1 LQLPINW
8 ENNKKDWRIQGM
20 TVEVDIEKKFYG
32 RKNRKRKEEKP
43 SFSMHCSFDTGS
55 EFAVLFGC
63 SGSGKT
69 TALRCIAGLENP
81 DAGTIRINDKLYFD
95 SKKKVNLPP
104 QKRKIGYMFQEN
116 ALFPHMNVR
125 QNVEFGLKDLSSTD
139 KANRVDEMLSFAG
152 IEKLEFSYPNG
163 LSGGQ
168 KQKVALARALAP
180 NPEVLLLDEPFSS
193 LDTVVRLKLRKEL
206 RTVQRRLGIPV
217 IFITHDPVEAFT
229 IADRMVVFDNGNV
242 QQLGSP
248 EDVFY
253 HPKTRYVAE
262 LVGFSNL
269 FDDAV
274 VERHG
279 QKDECTFL
287 WSLGTEITAP
297 YIRRMAGD
305 RVSWGIR
312 PENIELVDSE
322 NAHSIRE
329 EDRKNL
335 LNGVIRN
342 IVNKGTSWIMS
353 LKLKESEAILN
364 IEITNHIF
372 NSLKIGTGEECM
384 VRIRTSDM
392 IVF

>member
-1 LQLPINW
+1 
-8 ENNKKDWRIQGM
+8 M
-20 TVEVDIEKKFYG
+20 TVEVEIEKEFYG
-32 RKNRKRKEEKP
+32 RKLRKKKGEKP
-43 SFSMHCSFDTGS
+43 SFSMHCSFDADS

-81 DAGTIRINDKLYFD
+81 DAGTIRINDTLYFD
-95 SKKKVNLPP
+95 SKKKINLPP

-125 QNVEFGLKDLSSTD
+125 QNIEFGLKGLSSKEKND
-139 KANRVDEMLSFAG
+139 QVNEMLGLVG
-152 IEKLEFSYPNG
+152 IEELEFAYPDE

-180 NPEVLLLDEPFSS
+180 NPEVLLLDEPFSA

-206 RTVQRRLGIPV
+206 RTIQKKLGIPV

-229 IADRMVVFDNGNV
+229 MADRMAVFDNGRV

-248 EDVFY
+248 EEVFY

-274 VERHG
+274 VEGHG
-279 QKDECTFL
+279 QGDECTFL

-312 PENIELVDSE
+312 PENIELVNNGNDGSPP
-322 NAHSIRE
+322 SIRK
-329 EDRKNL
+329 EDSKNL
-335 LNGVIRN
+335 LDGVVRN
-342 IVNKGTSWIMS
+342 FVNKGTSWIMS
-353 LKLKESEAILN
+353 LKLKDSGAVLN
-364 IEITNHIF
+364 VEVTNHTF
-372 NSLKIGTGEECM
+372 DSLKLGSGDECM

>member
-1 LQLPINW
+1 
-8 ENNKKDWRIQGM
+8 M

-69 TALRCIAGLENP
+69 TALRCIAGLEKP
-81 DAGTIRINDKLYFD
+81 DAGTIRINGKLYFD

-125 QNVEFGLKDLSSTD
+125 QNVEFGLKGLNTAD
-139 KANRVDEMLSFAG
+139 KANRVDEMFNLAG
-152 IEKLEFSYPNG
+152 IEELEFSYPDE

-180 NPEVLLLDEPFSS
+180 DPEVLLLDEPFSS

-206 RTVQRRLGIPV
+206 RTVQRRLGIPA

-229 IADRMVVFDNGNV
+229 MADRMVVFDNGKV

-274 VERHG
+274 IERHG
-279 QKDECTFL
+279 QRDECTFL

-342 IVNKGTSWIMS
+342 VVNKGTSRIMS

-364 IEITNHIF
+364 VEVTNHIF
-372 NSLKIGTGEECM
+372 ASLKIDTGDECM

>member
-1 LQLPINW
+1 
-8 ENNKKDWRIQGM
+8 M
-20 TVEVDIEKKFYG
+20 TVEVDIEKEFYG
-32 RKNRKRKEEKP
+32 RKHKKKKGVKP
-43 SFSMHCSFDTGS
+43 SFSMHCTFDADS
-55 EFAVLFGC
+55 DFVVLFGC

-81 DAGTIRINDKLYFD
+81 DAGTIKINDTVYFD

-125 QNVEFGLKDLSSTD
+125 QNIEFGLKGLSCMEKTD
-139 KANRVDEMLSFAG
+139 RVNEMLGLVG
-152 IEKLEFSYPNG
+152 IEELEFAYPYE

-193 LDTVVRLKLRKEL
+193 LDTVIRLKLRKEL
-206 RTVQRRLGIPV
+206 RTIGKKLGIPV

-229 IADRMVVFDNGNV
+229 MADRMVVFDNGRV

-274 VERHG
+274 VEGHG
-279 QKDECTFL
+279 QGDECTFL

-297 YIRRMAGD
+297 YIRRTAGD

-312 PENIELVDSE
+312 PENIELVDNE
-322 NAHSIRE
+322 TVHAIRKE
-329 EDRKNL
+329 ERKNL
-335 LNGVIRN
+335 LGGVVRN
-342 IVNKGTSWIMS
+342 VVNKGTSRIMS
-353 LKLKESEAILN
+353 LKLKDSGDVLN
-364 IEITNHIF
+364 IEVTNHIF
-372 NSLKIGTGEECM
+372 DSLKIGSGDECM
-384 VRIRTSDM
+384 VRIKTSDM

>member
-1 LQLPINW
+1 
-8 ENNKKDWRIQGM
+8 M
-20 TVEVDIEKKFYG
+20 TVEVEIEKEFYG
-32 RKNRKRKEEKP
+32 RKLRKKKGEKP
-43 SFSMHCSFDTGS
+43 SFSMHCSFDADS

-81 DAGTIRINDKLYFD
+81 DAGTIRINDTLYFD
-95 SKKKVNLPP
+95 SKKKINLPP

-125 QNVEFGLKDLSSTD
+125 QNIEFGLKGLSSKEKND
-139 KANRVDEMLSFAG
+139 QVNEMLGLVG
-152 IEKLEFSYPNG
+152 IEELEFAYPDE

-180 NPEVLLLDEPFSS
+180 NPEVLLLDEPFSA

-206 RTVQRRLGIPV
+206 RTIQKKLGIPV

-229 IADRMVVFDNGNV
+229 MADRMAVFDNGRV

-248 EDVFY
+248 EEVFY

-274 VERHG
+274 VEGHG
-279 QKDECTFL
+279 QGDECTFL

-312 PENIELVDSE
+312 PENIELVNNGNDGSPP
-322 NAHSIRE
+322 SIRK
-329 EDRKNL
+329 EDSKNL
-335 LNGVIRN
+335 LDGVVRN
-342 IVNKGTSWIMS
+342 FVNKGTSWIMS
-353 LKLKESEAILN
+353 LKLKDSGAVLN
-364 IEITNHIF
+364 VEVTNHIF
-372 NSLKIGTGEECM
+372 DSLKLGSGDECM

>member
-1 LQLPINW
+1 MP
-8 ENNKKDWRIQGM
+8 
-20 TVEVDIEKKFYG
+20 VEVDIEKEFYAREHTKKKG
-32 RKNRKRKEEKP
+32 KNP
-43 SFSMHCSFDTGS
+43 SFSMHCSFDAGS
-55 EFAVLFGC
+55 DFVVLFGC

-69 TALRCIAGLENP
+69 TALRCIAGLEKP
-81 DAGTIRINDKLYFD
+81 DAGTIKINDTVYFD
-95 SKKKVNLPP
+95 SRKKINLPP

-125 QNVEFGLKDLSSTD
+125 QNIEFGLKGLSSSA
-139 KANRVDEMLSFAG
+139 KVERVNAMIDLMG
-152 IEKLEFSYPNG
+152 IEELEFAYPG
-163 LSGGQ
+163 ELSGGQ

-180 NPEVLLLDEPFSS
+180 NPEILLLDEPFSA
-193 LDTVVRLKLRKEL
+193 LDTIVRLKLRKEL
-206 RTVQRRLGIPV
+206 RTIQKRLGIPV

-229 IADRMVVFDNGNV
+229 MADRMVVFDNGSV

-253 HPKTRYVAE
+253 HPRTRYVAE

-274 VERHG
+274 VEGHG
-279 QKDECTFL
+279 QECTFL

-305 RVSWGIR
+305 KVSWGVR
-312 PENIELVDSE
+312 PENIELVDS
-322 NAHSIRE
+322 SIARTIRK

-335 LNGVIRN
+335 LGGVIRN
-342 IVNKGTSWIMS
+342 VVNKGSSRIMS
-353 LKLKESEAILN
+353 LSLKGSEAVLN
-364 IEITNHIF
+364 IEVANHIF
-372 NSLKIGTGEECM
+372 NSLKMGAGDECM

>member
-1 LQLPINW
+1 MP
-8 ENNKKDWRIQGM
+8 
-20 TVEVDIEKKFYG
+20 VEVDIEKEFYG
-32 RKNRKRKEEKP
+32 RKNREKRGEKP
-43 SFSMHCSFDTGS
+43 SFSMHCSFSTDS

-95 SKKKVNLPP
+95 SKRKINLPP

-116 ALFPHMNVR
+116 ALFSHMNVR
-125 QNVEFGLKDLSSTD
+125 QNIEFGLKGLSSID
-139 KANRVDEMLSFAG
+139 KSKRVDEMLGLAG
-152 IEKLEFSYPNG
+152 IEELEFSYPDE

-180 NPEVLLLDEPFSS
+180 DPEVLLLDEPFSS
-193 LDTVVRLKLRKEL
+193 LDTIIRLKLRKEV
-206 RTVQRRLGIPV
+206 RTIQKKLGIPV

-229 IADRMVVFDNGNV
+229 MADRMVVFDNGKV

-248 EDVFY
+248 EEVFY

-279 QKDECTFL
+279 QRDECTFL

-297 YIRRMAGD
+297 YIMRMAGD
-305 RVSWGIR
+305 KVSWGIR

-322 NAHSIRE
+322 IVHSTRK

-342 IVNKGTSWIMS
+342 VVNKGSSRVISMR
-353 LKLKESEAILN
+353 LKESEAILN
-364 IEITNHIF
+364 VEVTNHIF
-372 NSLKIGTGEECM
+372 DSLKIDTGDECM

>member
-1 LQLPINW
+1 LLLRINW
-8 ENNKKDWRIQGM
+8 ESVEKRLEKGM
-20 TVEVDIEKKFYG
+20 TIEVDIEKEFYG
-32 RKNRKRKEEKP
+32 RKNRKKRGEGP
-43 SFSMHCSFDTGS
+43 SFSMRCNFDADS

-69 TALRCIAGLENP
+69 TALRCIAGLETP
-81 DAGTIRINDKLYFD
+81 DAGTIRINDTVYFD
-95 SKKKVNLPP
+95 SKRKVNLPP

-125 QNVEFGLKDLSSTD
+125 QNIEFGLKGMSFTEKTD
-139 KANRVDEMLSFAG
+139 RVDEMLALAG
-152 IEKLEFSYPNG
+152 IEELEFAYPDE

-180 NPEVLLLDEPFSS
+180 NPEILLLDEPFSS
-193 LDTVVRLKLRKEL
+193 LDTIIKLRLRKEL
-206 RTVQRRLGIPV
+206 QTIQKKLGIPV

-229 IADRMVVFDNGNV
+229 IADKMVVFDNGYV

-274 VERHG
+274 IERHG
-279 QKDECTFL
+279 KEEDCTFI

-297 YIRRMAGD
+297 YIERQAGD

-312 PENIELVDSE
+312 PENIE
-322 NAHSIRE
+322 IFG
-329 EDRKNL
+329 RKNIQSVEKEEKKNL
-335 LNGVIRN
+335 FYGIIRN
-342 IVNKGTSWIMS
+342 VVNKGTGRIMS
-353 LKLKESEAILN
+353 LILKESGAVLKVEV
-364 IEITNHIF
+364 TNHIF
-372 NSLKIGTGEECM
+372 DSLKVDIGDECT
-384 VRIRTSDM
+384 VRLRASDM
-392 IVF
+392 IIF

>member
-1 LQLPINW
+1 
-8 ENNKKDWRIQGM
+8 M
-20 TVEVDIEKKFYG
+20 TVEVNIEKKFYG
-32 RKNRKRKEEKP
+32 RKHKKNEEKP

-104 QKRKIGYMFQEN
+104 QKRKLGYMFQEN

-125 QNVEFGLKDLSSTD
+125 QNVEFGLKGLSSTD
-139 KANRVDEMLSFAG
+139 KVNRVDEMLGLAG
-152 IEKLEFSYPNG
+152 IEELEFAYPDE

-193 LDTVVRLKLRKEL
+193 LDTIVRLRLRKEL
-206 RTVQRRLGIPV
+206 RAVQKSLGIPV

-229 IADRMVVFDNGNV
+229 MADRMVVFDNGKV

-279 QKDECTFL
+279 QRDECTFL

-297 YIRRMAGD
+297 YIRRVAGD
-305 RVSWGIR
+305 KVSWGIR
-312 PENIELVDSE
+312 PENIELVDNE
-322 NAHSIRE
+322 NAHSIRK

-342 IVNKGTSWIMS
+342 VVNKGTSRIMF
-353 LKLKESEAILN
+353 LKLKESEATLN
-364 IEITNHIF
+364 VEVTNHIF
-372 NSLKIGTGEECM
+372 DSLKIDTGDECM

>member
-1 LQLPINW
+1 MP
-8 ENNKKDWRIQGM
+8 
-20 TVEVDIEKKFYG
+20 VEVDIEKKFYG
-32 RKNRKRKEEKP
+32 RKHVKRKGENP
-43 SFSMHCSFDTGS
+43 SFSMQCSFDAGS
-55 EFAVLFGC
+55 DFVILFGC

-69 TALRCIAGLENP
+69 TALRCIAGLEDP
-81 DAGTIRINDKLYFD
+81 DAGTIKINDTLYFD
-95 SKKKVNLPP
+95 SRKKVNLPP

-125 QNVEFGLKDLSSTD
+125 QNIEFGLKGMRP
-139 KANRVDEMLSFAG
+139 A
-152 IEKLEFSYPNG
+152 EKLERVSAVMNLVGIEEFEFAYPDE

-180 NPEVLLLDEPFSS
+180 DPEILLLDEPFSA

-206 RTVQRRLGIPV
+206 RMIQKRLEIPV
-217 IFITHDPVEAFT
+217 VFITHDPVEAFT
-229 IADRMVVFDNGNV
+229 MADRIAVFDNGRV

-262 LVGFSNL
+262 MVGFSNL

-274 VERHG
+274 VEGHG
-279 QKDECTFL
+279 EECTFL

-305 RVSWGIR
+305 KVSWGIK
-312 PENIELVDSE
+312 PENVEIIDSG
-322 NAHSIRE
+322 NIHASRE

-335 LNGVIRN
+335 LDGVIRN
-342 IVNKGTSWIMS
+342 VINKGSSRVMS
-353 LKLKESEAILN
+353 MRLKDSGAFLN
-364 IEITNHIF
+364 VEVTNHIF
-372 NSLKIGTGEECM
+372 DSLKIGKGDECM

>member
-1 LQLPINW
+1 
-8 ENNKKDWRIQGM
+8 M
-20 TVEVDIEKKFYG
+20 TVEVEIEKEFYG
-32 RKNRKRKEEKP
+32 RKLRKKKGEKP
-43 SFSMHCSFDTGS
+43 SFSMHCSFDADS

-81 DAGTIRINDKLYFD
+81 DAGTIRINDTLYFD
-95 SKKKVNLPP
+95 SKKKINLPP
-104 QKRKIGYMFQEN
+104 QKRKIGYIFQEN

-125 QNVEFGLKDLSSTD
+125 QNIEFGLKGLSSKEKND
-139 KANRVDEMLSFAG
+139 QVNEMLGLVG
-152 IEKLEFSYPNG
+152 IEELEFAYPDE

-180 NPEVLLLDEPFSS
+180 NPEVLLLDEPFSA

-206 RTVQRRLGIPV
+206 RTIQKKLGIPV

-229 IADRMVVFDNGNV
+229 MADRMAVFDNGRV

-248 EDVFY
+248 EEVFY

-274 VERHG
+274 VEGHG
-279 QKDECTFL
+279 QGDECTFL

-312 PENIELVDSE
+312 PENIELVNNGSDGSPP
-322 NAHSIRE
+322 SIRK
-329 EDRKNL
+329 EDSKNL
-335 LNGVIRN
+335 LDGVVRN
-342 IVNKGTSWIMS
+342 FVNKGTSWIMS
-353 LKLKESEAILN
+353 MKLKDSGAVLN
-364 IEITNHIF
+364 VEVTNHIF
-372 NSLKIGTGEECM
+372 DSLKLGSGDECM

>member
-1 LQLPINW
+1 
-8 ENNKKDWRIQGM
+8 M
-20 TVEVDIEKKFYG
+20 TVEVDIEKEFYG
-32 RKNRKRKEEKP
+32 RKNIKKREKNP
-43 SFSMHCSFDTGS
+43 SFSMHCSFDADS
-55 EFAVLFGC
+55 DFVVLFGC

-81 DAGTIRINDKLYFD
+81 DAGTIKINDTVYFD
-95 SKKKVNLPP
+95 SRKKVNISP

-125 QNVEFGLKDLSSTD
+125 QNIEFGLKGMSPSSKTE
-139 KANRVDEMLSFAG
+139 KVNEMLGLVG
-152 IEKLEFSYPNG
+152 IEELEFAYPDE

-180 NPEVLLLDEPFSS
+180 SPEVLLLDEPFSA

-206 RTVQRRLGIPV
+206 RAIQKRLGIPV

-229 IADRMVVFDNGNV
+229 MADKMAVFDNGRV

-248 EDVFY
+248 EEVFY

-274 VERHG
+274 IERHG
-279 QKDECTFL
+279 QGDECTFL

-297 YIRRMAGD
+297 YIRRIAGD
-305 RVSWGIR
+305 KVSWGIR

-322 NAHSIRE
+322 NAYATRKE
-329 EDRKNL
+329 ERKNL
-335 LNGVIRN
+335 LDGVIRN
-342 IVNKGTSWIMS
+342 VVNKGSSRIMS
-353 LKLKESEAILN
+353 LKLKDSGAVLN
-364 IEITNHIF
+364 VEVMNHIF
-372 NSLKIGTGEECM
+372 DSLKVASGDECM
-384 VRIRTSDM
+384 VRIRPSDM

>member
-1 LQLPINW
+1 M
-8 ENNKKDWRIQGM
+8 KKMESIGM
-20 TVEVDIEKKFYG
+20 PVEVDIEKEFYG
-32 RKNRKRKEEKP
+32 RKNRKKRGEKP
-43 SFSMHCSFDTGS
+43 SFSMHCSFNADS
-55 EFAVLFGC
+55 EFAVMFGC

-69 TALRCIAGLENP
+69 TALRCIAGLEIP

-95 SKKKVNLPP
+95 SKKKINLPP

-125 QNVEFGLKDLSSTD
+125 QNIEFGLKDLNSMD
-139 KANRVDEMLSFAG
+139 KSNRVDEMLALAG
-152 IEKLEFSYPNG
+152 IEELEFAYPG
-163 LSGGQ
+163 ELSGGQ

-180 NPEVLLLDEPFSS
+180 DPEVLLLDEPFSS
-193 LDTVVRLKLRKEL
+193 LDTIVRLKLRKEL
-206 RTVQRRLGIPV
+206 RKIQKKLGIPV

-229 IADRMVVFDNGNV
+229 MADRMVVFDNGKV

-274 VERHG
+274 VEGHG

-297 YIRRMAGD
+297 YIKRMTGD
-305 RVSWGIR
+305 RVCWGIR
-312 PENIELVDSE
+312 PENIELVD
-322 NAHSIRE
+322 NGNIHAIRK
-329 EDRKNL
+329 EDKKNL

-342 IVNKGTSWIMS
+342 IVNKGTSRIMS
-353 LKLKESEAILN
+353 LNLKDSGTILN
-364 IEITNHIF
+364 VEVTNHVF
-372 NSLKIGTGEECM
+372 DSLEIGTGDECM

>member
-1 LQLPINW
+1 
-8 ENNKKDWRIQGM
+8 M
-20 TVEVDIEKKFYG
+20 TVEVEIEKEFYG
-32 RKNRKRKEEKP
+32 RKLRKKKGEKP
-43 SFSMHCSFDTGS
+43 SFSMHCSFDADS

-81 DAGTIRINDKLYFD
+81 DAGAIRINDTLYFD

-125 QNVEFGLKDLSSTD
+125 QNIEFGLKGLSSIEKND
-139 KANRVDEMLSFAG
+139 QVNEMLGLVG
-152 IEKLEFSYPNG
+152 IEELEFAYPDE

-180 NPEVLLLDEPFSS
+180 NPEVLLLDEPFSA

-206 RTVQRRLGIPV
+206 RTIQKKLGIPV

-229 IADRMVVFDNGNV
+229 MADRMAVFDNGRV

-248 EDVFY
+248 EEVFY

-274 VERHG
+274 VEGHG
-279 QKDECTFL
+279 QGDECTFL

-312 PENIELVDSE
+312 PENIELVNNGSDGSVTSIQKEDS
-322 NAHSIRE
+322 
-329 EDRKNL
+329 KNL
-335 LNGVIRN
+335 LDGVVRN
-342 IVNKGTSWIMS
+342 FVNKGTSWIMS
-353 LKLKESEAILN
+353 LKLKDSGAVLN
-364 IEITNHIF
+364 VEVTNHIF
-372 NSLKIGTGEECM
+372 DSLKLGSGDECM

>member
-1 LQLPINW
+1 MPF
-8 ENNKKDWRIQGM
+8 
-20 TVEVDIEKKFYG
+20 EVDIEKEFYG
-32 RKNRKRKEEKP
+32 RKHIKKKGKKP
-43 SFSMHCSFDTGS
+43 SFSMQCSFDADS
-55 EFAVLFGC
+55 DFVVLFGC

-81 DAGTIRINDKLYFD
+81 DAGTIKINDTMYFD
-95 SKKKVNLPP
+95 SRRKINLPP

-125 QNVEFGLKDLSSTD
+125 HNIEFGLKGMHP
-139 KANRVDEMLSFAG
+139 A
-152 IEKLEFSYPNG
+152 EKLERVSTMLNLVGIEEFEFAYPDE

-180 NPEVLLLDEPFSS
+180 DPEVLLLDEPFSA

-206 RTVQRRLGIPV
+206 RVIQKRLRIPV

-229 IADRMVVFDNGNV
+229 MADRMVVLDNGKV
-242 QQLGSP
+242 KQLGSP
-248 EDVFY
+248 DDVFY

-274 VERHG
+274 VEGHG
-279 QKDECTFL
+279 QECTFL

-305 RVSWGIR
+305 KVSWGIR
-312 PENIELVDSE
+312 PENIELVDSSV
-322 NAHSIRE
+322 ARTIRKE
-329 EDRKNL
+329 ERKNL
-335 LNGVIRN
+335 LGGVIRN
-342 IVNKGTSWIMS
+342 IVNKGASRIMS
-353 LKLKESEAILN
+353 LKLKGSEANLS
-364 IEITNHIF
+364 IEVANHIF
-372 NSLKIGTGEECM
+372 DSLKVGTGDECI
-384 VRIRTSDM
+384 VKIRTSDM

>member
-1 LQLPINW
+1 
-8 ENNKKDWRIQGM
+8 M
-20 TVEVDIEKKFYG
+20 TIEVDIEKEFYG
-32 RKNRKRKEEKP
+32 RKHGKKGKKP
-43 SFSMHCSFDTGS
+43 GFSMNCSFDAGS
-55 EFAVLFGC
+55 DFSVLFGC

-69 TALRCIAGLENP
+69 TALRCIAGLETP
-81 DAGTIRINDKLYFD
+81 DSGTIRINDTVYFD
-95 SKKKVNLPP
+95 SRKKINLPP

-125 QNVEFGLKDLSSTD
+125 QNVEFGLKGLSSVEKTE
-139 KANRVDEMLSFAG
+139 RVNEMLG
-152 IEKLEFSYPNG
+152 LVGVEELEFAYPEE

-180 NPEVLLLDEPFSS
+180 EPEVLLLDEPFSA
-193 LDTVVRLKLRKEL
+193 LDTVVRLKLRREL
-206 RTVQRRLGIPV
+206 RAIQKRLGIPV
-217 IFITHDPVEAFT
+217 ILITHDPVEAFT
-229 IADRMVVFDNGNV
+229 IADRMVVFDGGRV
-242 QQLGSP
+242 QQTGFP

-274 VERHG
+274 IEGHG
-279 QKDECTFL
+279 QRNDCTFL

-297 YIRRMAGD
+297 FIERMAGD

-312 PENIELVDSE
+312 PENVELVDRK
-322 NAHSIRE
+322 NIHTIRK

-335 LNGVIRN
+335 FDGTIMKV
-342 IVNKGTSWIMS
+342 VNKGTSRIMS
-353 LKLKESEAILN
+353 LILKESKDVLKVEVA
-364 IEITNHIF
+364 NHIF
-372 NSLKIGTGEECM
+372 DSLKIGNGDECM
-384 VRIRTSDM
+384 VRLRTSDM

>member
-1 LQLPINW
+1 MP
-8 ENNKKDWRIQGM
+8 
-20 TVEVDIEKKFYG
+20 VEVDIEKEFYRG
-32 RKNRKRKEEKP
+32 KHIKKKRENP
-43 SFSMHCSFDTGS
+43 SFSMHCSFDADS
-55 EFAVLFGC
+55 DFVVLFGC

-69 TALRCIAGLENP
+69 TALRCIAGLEKP
-81 DAGTIRINDKLYFD
+81 DSGIIKINDTVYFD
-95 SKKKVNLPP
+95 SKNKINLPP
-104 QKRKIGYMFQEN
+104 QKRQIGYMFQEN

-125 QNVEFGLKDLSSTD
+125 QNIEFGLKGLSSSA
-139 KANRVDEMLSFAG
+139 KAKRVDEMLALME
-152 IEKLEFSYPNG
+152 IEELEFAYPEE

-180 NPEVLLLDEPFSS
+180 DPEILLLDEPFSA

-206 RTVQRRLGIPV
+206 RTIQKKLGIPV

-229 IADRMVVFDNGNV
+229 MAEKMVVFDNGRV

-248 EDVFY
+248 EEVFY

-274 VERHG
+274 VERHEG
-279 QKDECTFL
+279 DECTFL
-287 WSLGTEITAP
+287 WSLGTESTAP
-297 YIRRMAGD
+297 YIRRMTGD

-312 PENIELVDSE
+312 PENIELMDSR
-322 NAHSIRE
+322 NAHAIRK

-335 LNGVIRN
+335 LGGVIRN
-342 IVNKGTSWIMS
+342 VVNKGSSRIMS
-353 LKLKESEAILN
+353 LKLKESGAFLN
-364 IEITNHIF
+364 VEITNHIF
-372 NSLKIGTGEECM
+372 DSLKIDTGDECM
-384 VRIRTSDM
+384 VRIRPSDM

>member
-1 LQLPINW
+1 
-8 ENNKKDWRIQGM
+8 M
-20 TVEVDIEKKFYG
+20 TVEVDIEKEFYG
-32 RKNRKRKEEKP
+32 RKNIKKREKNP
-43 SFSMHCSFDTGS
+43 SFSMHCSFDADS
-55 EFAVLFGC
+55 DFVVLFGC

-81 DAGTIRINDKLYFD
+81 DAGTIKINDTVYFD
-95 SKKKVNLPP
+95 SRKKVNISP

-125 QNVEFGLKDLSSTD
+125 QNIEFGLKGLSSSSKTE
-139 KANRVDEMLSFAG
+139 KVNEMLGLVG
-152 IEKLEFSYPNG
+152 IDELEFAYPDE

-180 NPEVLLLDEPFSS
+180 SPEVLLLDEPFSA

-206 RTVQRRLGIPV
+206 RTIQKKLGIPV

-229 IADRMVVFDNGNV
+229 MADRMAVFDNGRV

-248 EDVFY
+248 EEVFY

-274 VERHG
+274 IERHG
-279 QKDECTFL
+279 QGDECTFL

-297 YIRRMAGD
+297 YIRRIAGD
-305 RVSWGIR
+305 KVSWGIR

-322 NAHSIRE
+322 NAYATQKE
-329 EDRKNL
+329 ERKNL
-335 LNGVIRN
+335 LDGVIRN
-342 IVNKGTSWIMS
+342 VVNKGSSRIMS
-353 LKLKESEAILN
+353 LKLKDSGAVLN
-364 IEITNHIF
+364 VEVMNHIF
-372 NSLKIGTGEECM
+372 DSLKVGSGDECM
-384 VRIRTSDM
+384 VRIRPSDM

>member
-1 LQLPINW
+1 
-8 ENNKKDWRIQGM
+8 M
-20 TVEVDIEKKFYG
+20 TVEVDIEKEFYG
-32 RKNRKRKEEKP
+32 RKNRKKEGEKP
-43 SFSMHCSFDTGS
+43 SFSMNCSFDADS

-81 DAGTIRINDKLYFD
+81 DAGTIRINDTLYFD
-95 SKKKVNLPP
+95 SKKRVNLSP

-125 QNVEFGLKDLSSTD
+125 QNIEFGLKGLNSMD
-139 KANRVDEMLSFAG
+139 KANRVDDMLDLAG
-152 IEKLEFSYPNG
+152 IEKLEFAYPDE

-180 NPEVLLLDEPFSS
+180 NPDVLLLDEPFSS
-193 LDTVVRLKLRKEL
+193 LDTIVRLKLRREL
-206 RTVQRRLGIPV
+206 RAIQKKLGITV
-217 IFITHDPVEAFT
+217 ILITHDPVEAFT
-229 IADRMVVFDNGNV
+229 MADRMVVFDNGKV

-279 QKDECTFL
+279 QKGECTFI

-305 RVSWGIR
+305 KVSWGIR
-312 PENIELVDSE
+312 PENIELVDNE
-322 NAHSIRE
+322 NVHSIRK

-335 LNGVIRN
+335 FKGMIRS
-342 IVNKGTSWIMS
+342 ILNKGTSRIMS
-353 LKLKESEAILN
+353 LKLKDSEAILN
-364 IEITNHIF
+364 VEVTNHIF
-372 NSLKIGTGEECM
+372 DSLKIGPGDECM
-384 VRIRTSDM
+384 ARIRTSDV

>member
-1 LQLPINW
+1 MKNGV
-8 ENNKKDWRIQGM
+8 ESAGM

-32 RKNRKRKEEKP
+32 RKHVKRKEKNP
-43 SFSMHCSFDTGS
+43 SFSMHCSFDAGS
-55 EFAVLFGC
+55 DFVVLFGC

-69 TALRCIAGLENP
+69 TALRCIAGLETP
-81 DAGTIRINDKLYFD
+81 DAGTIKINNTLYFD
-95 SKKKVNLPP
+95 SRKKVNLPP

-125 QNVEFGLKDLSSTD
+125 QNIEFGLKGMSCTE
-139 KANRVDEMLSFAG
+139 KNNRVNEMLDLAG
-152 IEKLEFSYPNG
+152 IEELEFAYPDE

-193 LDTVVRLKLRKEL
+193 LDTIIKLRLRKEL
-206 RTVQRRLGIPV
+206 QVIQKKLGIPV

-229 IADRMVVFDNGNV
+229 MADQMVVFDNGKV

-248 EDVFY
+248 ENIFY
-253 HPKTRYVAE
+253 QPKTRYVAE

-274 VERHG
+274 VEGHG
-279 QKDECTFL
+279 ERAECTFL

-297 YIRRMAGD
+297 YIRRVAGD
-305 RVSWGIR
+305 RVSWGVR
-312 PENIELVDSE
+312 PENIELVDTG
-322 NAHSIRE
+322 NFHAIRK

-335 LNGVIRN
+335 LGGVIRN
-342 IVNKGTSWIMS
+342 VVNKGTSRIMS
-353 LKLKESEAILN
+353 MKLKDSGALLN
-364 IEITNHIF
+364 VEVTNHIF
-372 NSLKIGTGEECM
+372 DSLKIGLGDECM

-392 IVF
+392 IIF

>member
-1 LQLPINW
+1 
-8 ENNKKDWRIQGM
+8 M
-20 TVEVDIEKKFYG
+20 TIEVDIEKKFYG
-32 RKNRKRKEEKP
+32 RKHRKKKAEKP
-43 SFSMHCSFDTGS
+43 SFSMNCSFDTGS
-55 EFAVLFGC
+55 DFAVLFGC

-69 TALRCIAGLENP
+69 TALRCIAGLETP
-81 DAGTIRINDKLYFD
+81 DSGTIRINGTVYFD
-95 SKKKVNLPP
+95 SRKKINLPP

-116 ALFPHMNVR
+116 ALFPHMTVR
-125 QNVEFGLKDLSSTD
+125 QNIEFGLKGRSPSE
-139 KANRVDEMLSFAG
+139 KMERVNEMLDLLG
-152 IEKLEFSYPNG
+152 IEELEFAYPDE

-180 NPEVLLLDEPFSS
+180 DPEVLLLDEPFSA

-206 RTVQRRLGIPV
+206 KAIQKRLEIPV

-229 IADRMVVFDNGNV
+229 MADRMAVFDGGRV

-248 EDVFY
+248 EDIFY

-262 LVGFSNL
+262 LVGISNL

-274 VERHG
+274 VEGHG
-279 QKDECTFL
+279 HGDECTFL

-312 PENIELVDSE
+312 PENVELVDRRKL
-322 NAHSIRE
+322 HVIRR

-335 LNGVIRN
+335 FDGTIMNV
-342 IVNKGTSWIMS
+342 VNKGTSRIMS
-353 LKLKESEAILN
+353 LILKDSKDVLKVEVA
-364 IEITNHIF
+364 NHVF
-372 NSLKIGTGEECM
+372 DSLKIDTGDECM

>member
-1 LQLPINW
+1 
-8 ENNKKDWRIQGM
+8 M

-32 RKNRKRKEEKP
+32 RKHGKKAENP
-43 SFSMHCSFDTGS
+43 SFSMHCSFDAS
-55 EFAVLFGC
+55 SDFMVLFGC

-81 DAGTIRINDKLYFD
+81 DSGSIRINGTIYFD
-95 SKKKVNLPP
+95 SKKKINLPP

-125 QNVEFGLKDLSSTD
+125 QNIEFGLKGLSSME
-139 KANRVDEMLSFAG
+139 KKERVNEMLDLVG
-152 IEKLEFSYPNG
+152 IEEFEFAYPDE

-180 NPEVLLLDEPFSS
+180 DPEILLLDEPFSS

-206 RTVQRRLGIPV
+206 RTIRKRLGIPV

-229 IADRMVVFDNGNV
+229 MADGMVVFDCGRV
-242 QQLGSP
+242 QQMGSP

-253 HPKTRYVAE
+253 HPKSRYVAE

-274 VERHG
+274 VEGHG
-279 QKDECTFL
+279 KGDECTFL
-287 WSLGTEITAP
+287 WTLGTEITAP
-297 YIRRMAGD
+297 YIERMAGD
-305 RVSWGIR
+305 KVSWGIR
-312 PENIELVDSE
+312 PENIELVDRR
-322 NAHSIRE
+322 NVHNIQK

-335 LNGVIRN
+335 FDGVIMN
-342 IVNKGTSWIMS
+342 VVNKGTSRIMS
-353 LKLKESEAILN
+353 LILKESEDVLKVEVA
-364 IEITNHIF
+364 NHVF
-372 NSLKIGTGEECM
+372 DSLKIETGDECM
-384 VRIRTSDM
+384 VRLRTSDM

>member
-1 LQLPINW
+1 MKKGA
-8 ENNKKDWRIQGM
+8 ENAGM

-32 RKNRKRKEEKP
+32 RKNIKRKEKNP
-43 SFSMHCSFDTGS
+43 SFSMHCSFDAGS
-55 EFAVLFGC
+55 DFVVLFGC

-69 TALRCIAGLENP
+69 TALRCIAGLETP
-81 DAGTIRINDKLYFD
+81 DAGTIRVNDTLYFD

-125 QNVEFGLKDLSSTD
+125 QNIEFGLKGMSSMEKMD
-139 KANRVDEMLSFAG
+139 KANEMLDLVG
-152 IEKLEFSYPNG
+152 IEELEFAYPDE

-193 LDTVVRLKLRKEL
+193 LDTIIKLRLRKEL
-206 RTVQRRLGIPV
+206 QVIQKKLGIPV
-217 IFITHDPVEAFT
+217 IFITHDPMEAFT
-229 IADRMVVFDNGNV
+229 MADQMVVFDNGKV

-248 EDVFY
+248 ENIFY
-253 HPKTRYVAE
+253 QPKTRYVAE

-274 VERHG
+274 VEGHG
-279 QKDECTFL
+279 EGAECTFL

-297 YIRRMAGD
+297 YIRRVAGE
-305 RVSWGIR
+305 RVSWGVR
-312 PENIELVDSE
+312 PENIELVDTG
-322 NAHSIRE
+322 NFHTVRK

-335 LNGVIRN
+335 LGGVIRN
-342 IVNKGTSWIMS
+342 VVNKGTSRIMS
-353 LKLKESEAILN
+353 MKLKDSGAPLN
-364 IEITNHIF
+364 VEVTNHIF
-372 NSLKIGTGEECM
+372 DSLKIGLGDECM
-384 VRIRTSDM
+384 VRIRISDM
-392 IVF
+392 IIF

>member
-1 LQLPINW
+1 MP
-8 ENNKKDWRIQGM
+8 
-20 TVEVDIEKKFYG
+20 VEVDIEKKFYG
-32 RKNRKRKEEKP
+32 RKHIKRKGEKP
-43 SFSMHCSFDTGS
+43 SFSMQCSFDADS
-55 EFAVLFGC
+55 DFVVLFGC

-69 TALRCIAGLENP
+69 TALRCIAGLEKP
-81 DAGTIRINDKLYFD
+81 DAGTIKINDTLCFD
-95 SKKKVNLPP
+95 GRKKINLPP

-125 QNVEFGLKDLSSTD
+125 QNIEFGLKGMHPAEKLERVSAMLDL
-139 KANRVDEMLSFAG
+139 VG
-152 IEKLEFSYPNG
+152 IEKFEFAYPEE

-180 NPEVLLLDEPFSS
+180 DPEILLLDEPFSS

-206 RTVQRRLGIPV
+206 RVIQKRLGIPV
-217 IFITHDPVEAFT
+217 VFITHDPVEAFT
-229 IADRMVVFDNGNV
+229 MADRIAIFDNGRV

-274 VERHG
+274 VEGHG
-279 QKDECTFL
+279 EECTFL

-305 RVSWGIR
+305 KVSWGIK
-312 PENIELVDSE
+312 PENVEIIDSG
-322 NAHSIRE
+322 NIHASRE

-335 LNGVIRN
+335 FDGVIRN
-342 IVNKGTSWIMS
+342 VINKGSSRVMS
-353 LKLKESEAILN
+353 MKLKDSGAFLN
-364 IEITNHIF
+364 VEVTNHIF
-372 NSLKIGTGEECM
+372 DSLKIGKGDECM
-384 VRIRTSDM
+384 VRVRTSDM

>member
-43 SFSMHCSFDTGS
+43 SFSMHCNFDTGS

-95 SKKKVNLPP
+95 SKKKVNLLP

-229 IADRMVVFDNGNV
+229 MADRMVVFDNGNV